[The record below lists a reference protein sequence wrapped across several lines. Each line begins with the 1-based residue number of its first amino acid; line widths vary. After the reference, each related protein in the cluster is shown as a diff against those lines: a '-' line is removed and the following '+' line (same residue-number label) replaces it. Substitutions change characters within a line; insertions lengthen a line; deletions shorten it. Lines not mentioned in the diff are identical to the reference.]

1 MPGPRARSWVDALI
15 LLLLVAFP
23 RAGRAD
29 DAPLPPPVVPEVEAP
44 PPPAEPSGFQLG
56 RPNGIAILNYAL
68 PPGIDGRVPG
78 GYSGVWTPKQN
89 LENLPGTFAS
99 FRQDATLAF
108 PLWIEGPNVLV
119 GSLSVRNTLFE
130 TDVTLPTS
138 NLPFPDQ
145 LWEVRPGVTYIRD
158 LGDGWKIGGGVSVGS
173 ASDRPYASIR
183 EVAPTLIAF
192 LRQPAQGNDAW
203 QYSLTYIPVSLI
215 RFPLPGLAY
224 EWNPSDRLQI
234 ALGVPFSI
242 RWLPTDTVRF
252 DFAYLPPRS
261 VRTQLTWQVLPVMSV
276 FGGFEWVNNSY
287 LLADRI
293 DREDFFTSNEM
304 RLPLGVRFELGSHCT
319 LDLGGGYAFNRVFFT
334 EDDSDDEDR
343 DRVEVN
349 PGGYLMLRLA
359 ARF

>member
-1 MPGPRARSWVDALI
+1 M
-15 LLLLVAFP
+15 
-23 RAGRAD
+23 
-29 DAPLPPPVVPEVEAP
+29 
-44 PPPAEPSGFQLG
+44 
-56 RPNGIAILNYAL
+56 
-68 PPGIDGRVPG
+68 
-78 GYSGVWTPKQN
+78 
-89 LENLPGTFAS
+89 
-99 FRQDATLAF
+99 
-108 PLWIEGPNVLV
+108 
-119 GSLSVRNTLFE
+119 
-130 TDVTLPTS
+130 
-138 NLPFPDQ
+138 
-145 LWEVRPGVTYIRD
+145 
-158 LGDGWKIGGGVSVGS
+158 
-173 ASDRPYASIR
+173 
-183 EVAPTLIAF
+183 
-192 LRQPAQGNDAW
+192 
-203 QYSLTYIPVSLI
+203 PVSLI
-215 RFPLPGLAY
+215 RLPLPGLAY
-224 EWNPSDRLQI
+224 ELNPSDRLQI